1 MKKQLLLLLLVLM
14 LGLGGCK
21 KGSGTGGNQAAPTGS
36 SFILGVDCQCEGVR
50 RIDYSY
56 YAGEERRGCGGTM
69 TLDEDLRDDWNLSF
83 GPSQFRE
90 EGDLGSF
97 AIAFSLYGADGKTQL
112 GSTNRVTFPARY
124 GEGYSVRL
132 SGDQE
137 NGFAAQLVE

>member
-1 MKKQLLLLLLVLM
+1 MKKQLLLLLLIWILA
-14 LGLGGCK
+14 LAGCG
-21 KGSGTGGNQAAPTGS
+21 KGPGTRGNQAAPTDN

-50 RIDYSY
+50 RINYSY

-97 AIAFSLYGADGKTQL
+97 AIAFSLYGADGRTQL